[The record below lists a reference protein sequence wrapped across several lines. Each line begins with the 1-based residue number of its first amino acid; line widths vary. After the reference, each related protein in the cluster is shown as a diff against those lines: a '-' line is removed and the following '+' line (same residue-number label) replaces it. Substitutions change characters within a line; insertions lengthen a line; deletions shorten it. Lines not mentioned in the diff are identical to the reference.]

1 MRSSC
6 YSRDGQLQV
15 EICLEIYVHFF
26 GDMFKDYDNKFV
38 TKDSRNSSEFS
49 FDHFDLKFFF
59 KYFFKKEEKLYAP
72 SISLTSKHFL
82 VTAKQWCI
90 YKIKV
95 IFTCQVK
102 THCCLC

>member
-6 YSRDGQLQV
+6 YSRDGQWQV
-15 EICLEIYVHFF
+15 EICPETNVHFF
-26 GDMFKDYDNKFV
+26 GDIVKDYDNKFV

-49 FDHFDLKFFF
+49 FNHFDLKFLF
-59 KYFFKKEEKLYAP
+59 KDFFKKEEKLYAL
-72 SISLTSKHFL
+72 SISLTSKRFL
-82 VTAKQWCI
+82 VPAKQWRI

>member
-49 FDHFDLKFFF
+49 FNHFDLKFFL
-59 KYFFKKEEKLYAP
+59 K
-72 SISLTSKHFL
+72 TSSRKRKSYMHQ
-82 VTAKQWCI
+82 A
-90 YKIKV
+90 
-95 IFTCQVK
+95 
-102 THCCLC
+102 